1 MSKIIV
7 FVALLVFVDAAPKH
21 PKFKEH
27 PNHLKLGNYY
37 NFKKSVEVF
46 QKKQNSKT
54 PFFFLKLFK
63 RYQTK

>member
-1 MSKIIV
+1 MSKIFV

-46 QKKQNSKT
+46 QKKTKLKNTIFFSKIV
-54 PFFFLKLFK
+54 
-63 RYQTK
+63 